1 VLRSDLLRWNLFLD
15 HLLDE
20 TVDQLFAVTEVTTL
34 GEVVGLL
41 APAATGVVQ
50 LEVPQKVV
58 GDLEVGTDGVDLM
71 NEVLDT
77 DDAELAESL
86 LDDFVVESASSSLKL
101 AESAFVDELADR
113 LEVGITPGDVGI
125 GDTQHAQRRLVQ
137 LDERRVVDLTQT
149 QQLKDLSDSG
159 VESVDTPDPH
169 DDGQFGLR
177 GHVEVA
183 VLARITGQADL
194 LQLGGFV
201 LLGVSLGLLED
212 GLTLGLGRLLLEK
225 GSLELLGT
233 QSRACLSLLQKRLGD
248 SGNRVSRHFV
258 LSKNVYKF

>member
-1 VLRSDLLRWNLFLD
+1 
-15 HLLDE
+15 
-20 TVDQLFAVTEVTTL
+20 
-34 GEVVGLL
+34 VVGLL
-41 APAATGVVQ
+41 APAATSVVQ

-58 GDLEVGTDGVDLM
+58 GHFEVGADGVDLM

-101 AESAFVDELADR
+101 AESAFVDKFADR
-113 LEVGITPGDVGI
+113 LEVGVTPGDVGI

-149 QQLKDLSDSG
+149 QQLEDLSDSG
-159 VESVDTPDPH
+159 MESVDTTNSH
-169 DDGQFGLR
+169 HDGQLGLG

-183 VLARITGQADL
+183 VLARITSQPNL
-194 LQLGGFV
+194 LQLSSFV

-212 GLTLGLGRLLLEK
+212 SLALGLGRLFREK
-225 GSLELLGT
+225 GSLKLLGT
-233 QSRACLSLLQKRLGD
+233 QSSACLPLLQKRLGD
-248 SGNRVSRHFV
+248 CGNRVSRHLF
-258 LSKNVYKF
+258 LITNVFEILTSNLTIFKQIETTQL